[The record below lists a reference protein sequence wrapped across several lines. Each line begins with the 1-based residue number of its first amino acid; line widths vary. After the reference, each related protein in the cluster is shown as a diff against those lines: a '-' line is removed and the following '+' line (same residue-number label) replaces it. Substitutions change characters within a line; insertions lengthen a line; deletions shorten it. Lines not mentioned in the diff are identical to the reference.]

1 MAKRKKMNIRKLSKK
16 KHSSKSALM
25 PLAVGAVLGN
35 MANNLIIRYAGN
47 AIPMASTLTP
57 IAIGFLAN
65 YMRSDY
71 SNGIIAASAVNLVS
85 SIGKQYLPENVGSL
99 VAGEE
104 YVIQGQES
112 SDPLLGADYL
122 YGENNQMQQDE
133 LGADQFVVS
142 GSSNDPLD

>member
-1 MAKRKKMNIRKLSKK
+1 MAKRRKMNIRKLSKK
-16 KHSSKSALM
+16 KHTSKNALM

-35 MANNLIIRYAGN
+35 MANNLILRYAGN
-47 AIPMASTLTP
+47 AIPMAPTLTP

-65 YMRSDY
+65 YMKSDY
-71 SNGIIAASAVNLVS
+71 SSGIIAASAVNLVS

>member
-1 MAKRKKMNIRKLSKK
+1 MAKRRKIKSFKKSTKK
-16 KHSSKSALM
+16 YSTKSNLM
-25 PLAVGAVLGN
+25 PLAIGAIIGN
-35 MANNLIIRYAGN
+35 IANNIIIKYAGN
-47 AIPMASTLTP
+47 AIPMAGTLTP

-65 YMRSDY
+65 YMKSEY
-71 SNGIIAASAVNLVS
+71 SNGMIAASAVNLVS

-122 YGENNQMQQDE
+122 YGESTQTQTDE

-142 GSSNDPLD
+142 GASNDPLD

>member
-1 MAKRKKMNIRKLSKK
+1 MAKRRKINLKKISKK
-16 KHSSKSALM
+16 KYSSKSGLM
-25 PLAVGAVLGN
+25 PLAVGAILGN
-35 MANNLIIRYAGN
+35 MANNLILRYAGN

-57 IAIGFLAN
+57 IAIGFIAN
-65 YMRSDY
+65 YIKSDY
-71 SNGIIAASAVNLVS
+71 SSGIIAASAVNLVS

-104 YVIQGQES
+104 YIIQGQES